1 MTTAA
6 QIFNYIQGMNPSTQT
21 VSSLGTFVT
30 EMSQQVAD
38 NCISEVVQVLVNS
51 DKTETLAFNIIKSA
65 TRFTEKQLWVIA
77 FELEKNAEFSSM
89 VVAHYNEM
97 KAKSDQKAAESKA
110 KLAAN
115 KEASSDV
122 LAPIKAAKKI
132 GEFGK
137 WLNTSGNPFR
147 KQHFS
152 KKYTQEAVNSFLSI

>member
-30 EMSQQVAD
+30 EMSQHVAD

-110 KLAAN
+110 KLAA
-115 KEASSDV
+115 
-122 LAPIKAAKKI
+122 KI
-132 GEFGK
+132 G
-137 WLNTSGNPFR
+137 R
-147 KQHFS
+147 AH
-152 KKYTQEAVNSFLSI
+152 V